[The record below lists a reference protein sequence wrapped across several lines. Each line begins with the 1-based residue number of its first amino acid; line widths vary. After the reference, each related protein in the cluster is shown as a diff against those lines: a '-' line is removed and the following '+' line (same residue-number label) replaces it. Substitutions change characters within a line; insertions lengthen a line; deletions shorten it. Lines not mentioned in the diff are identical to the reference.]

1 MPALHTPEP
10 WEIEYDN
17 DGNGHYR
24 EWLRV
29 GPATID
35 VTRAE
40 GAEHERGY
48 ADARLIRA
56 APEMLALL
64 RRIADRVEHEGVFA
78 RDDERDAILLRDT
91 RALLAKVEGK

>member
-1 MPALHTPEP
+1 MPTPHTPEP
-10 WEIEYDN
+10 WEIEYEN

-40 GAEHERGY
+40 GAEPERAY
-48 ADARLIRA
+48 ADARLIQA
-56 APEMLALL
+56 APLMLDVIKRLVAVIGNMAHTDVNNSH
-64 RRIADRVEHEGVFA
+64 RIAFTEA
-78 RDDERDAILLRDT
+78 RS
-91 RALLAKVEGK
+91 LLAGVELK